1 MHLRAPPAQGVH
13 GELHILC
20 ALRESDQAQDD
31 QQGPRRTVCRTYLLF
46 TPCLPLGTLA
56 CYLYFTCI
64 LPHVY
69 HSFTSC
75 LPLVYLFHFI
85 RGGTSIWLLHG
96 RYEELRE
103 GKLKV
108 KKCRAGW
115 EQVLAIKN
123 SMYKVEH
130 GTLDLVLQCDA
141 NPYHLVCRVCKSFAH
156 DGICKHVL
164 AVTHLIEAKKPEGE
178 RDQRLNLKI
187 LTKPLVDDDGKKK
200 KKNGTFKP
208 GEALLQHT
216 DILYIPTSQF
226 TYRITSIIPHVYFQF
241 TSCLPTSR
249 LPPIYLSHTSCFTSY
264 LPLAYLTLTR
274 WGKRTLPHPAS
285 AGAAARGVRDP
296 GREAREEAE
305 AQGRD
310 KAQGSSEEA
319 QGCRLPQ
326 AQGCRLL
333 QAQGSGGTR
342 NNTNHHQY
350 QVGGRRLIIV
360 YVAAAAAVISA
371 VEDI

>member
-1 MHLRAPPAQGVH
+1 M
-13 GELHILC
+13 
-20 ALRESDQAQDD
+20 
-31 QQGPRRTVCRTYLLF
+31 CRTYLLF

-187 LTKPLVDDDGKKK
+187 LTKPLVDDDGIGKKK

-216 DILYIPTSQF
+216 DISY
-226 TYRITSIIPHVYFQF
+226 TYLHPNLPIALPLLCLMITSSLPRVYLHAVY
-241 TSCLPTSR
+241 LP
-249 LPPIYLSHTSCFTSY
+249 FTSY
-264 LPLAYLTLTR
+264 LPLAYLMLYLLCTSR
-274 WGKRTLPHPAS
+274 IPHA
-285 AGAAARGVRDP
+285 
-296 GREAREEAE
+296 
-305 AQGRD
+305 
-310 KAQGSSEEA
+310 
-319 QGCRLPQ
+319 
-326 AQGCRLL
+326 
-333 QAQGSGGTR
+333 
-342 NNTNHHQY
+342 Y
-350 QVGGRRLIIV
+350 QVGHTHAPASSQRWRR
-360 YVAAAAAVISA
+360 STRGT
-371 VEDI
+371 